1 MQKKILTTN
10 IFKNL
15 LHNLH
20 PNAPQN
26 VTGVLNEEGAISL
39 NWDAVNDAKAY
50 VVHYSNANESD
61 PHKATF
67 MGYSETNEWSLS
79 TADVPELQAGDK
91 IYLYVQT
98 FNEIGVGSNDI
109 EKAAYLNENK
119 LGSDWSEPVI
129 LTKE

>member
-15 LHNLH
+15 LHSLR

-26 VTGVLNEEGAISL
+26 VTGVLDEEGAISL

-61 PHKATF
+61 PHKAIF
-67 MGYSETNEWSLS
+67 MGYSETNDWSLS

-98 FNEIGVGSNDI
+98 FKEVGVGSNDI
-109 EKAAYLNENK
+109 EKSAYLNENK

>member
-1 MQKKILTTN
+1 M
-10 IFKNL
+10 
-15 LHNLH
+15 
-20 PNAPQN
+20 
-26 VTGVLNEEGAISL
+26 

-61 PHKATF
+61 PHKAIF
-67 MGYSETNEWSLS
+67 MGYSETNDWSLS

-98 FNEIGVGSNDI
+98 FKEVGVGSNDI
-109 EKAAYLNENK
+109 EKSAYLNENK

>member
-1 MQKKILTTN
+1 MS
-10 IFKNL
+10 
-15 LHNLH
+15 
-20 PNAPQN
+20 
-26 VTGVLNEEGAISL
+26 GAKS
-39 NWDAVNDAKAY
+39 Y
-50 VVHYSNANESD
+50 VVHYSNTNESD
-61 PHKATF
+61 PHQTTF
-67 MGYSETNEWSLS
+67 MGYSETNEWSLA
-79 TADVPELQAGDK
+79 TAEVPELQAGDK